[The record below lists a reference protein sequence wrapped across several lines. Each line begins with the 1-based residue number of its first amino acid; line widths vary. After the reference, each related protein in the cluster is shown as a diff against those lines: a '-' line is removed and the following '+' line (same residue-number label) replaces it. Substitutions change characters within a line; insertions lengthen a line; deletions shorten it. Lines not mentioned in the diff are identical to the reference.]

1 MVIKNESSGFLMFE
15 CSHDPAEMVGETP
28 AANFSI
34 DTGFTGYSA
43 GILHE
48 GGDTDNNWCSLNY
61 AHQRSAWITVADVS
75 LAFILNFVKK
85 KAKTYILDSYMA
97 PQNL

>member
-34 DTGFTGYSA
+34 DTGFTGHGT

-48 GGDTDNNWCSLNY
+48 GGDTDNNRLHINY
-61 AHQRSAWITVADVS
+61 TNQWSA
-75 LAFILNFVKK
+75 
-85 KAKTYILDSYMA
+85 
-97 PQNL
+97 